1 MFVSVR
7 DEDISLMEIDAEMRS
22 IKFAPIC
29 LQARKGRFLVIS
41 TDQPVTVRDT
51 GE

>member
-29 LQARKGRFLVIS
+29 LQARKDHFLVS
-41 TDQPVTVRDT
+41 TGQPATVRDI